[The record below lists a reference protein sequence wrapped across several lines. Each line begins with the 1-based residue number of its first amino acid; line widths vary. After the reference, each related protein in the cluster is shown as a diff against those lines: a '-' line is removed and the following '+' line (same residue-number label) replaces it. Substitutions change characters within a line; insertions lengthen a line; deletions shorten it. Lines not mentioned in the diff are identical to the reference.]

1 MKTSVIVG
9 IALAA
14 GLSFAAGAQSPAPQN
29 DSIRQSDLRADLFFL
44 ASDPMRGR
52 LTDTEENRAA
62 AEFIKSRFERMGLKP
77 AAPNG
82 SYFQNYN
89 LMTATLG
96 EGNALDVIAG
106 EGSSQH
112 LR

>member
-1 MKTSVIVG
+1 MKRRLIPAVAFVG
-9 IALAA
+9 L
-14 GLSFAAGAQSPAPQN
+14 LTLAAGAQAPAPQN
-29 DSIRQSDLRADLFFL
+29 GSIRQSDLRADLFFL

-77 AAPNG
+77 AAPND
-82 SYFQNYN
+82 SFFQNYN

-96 EGNALDVIAG
+96 DGNELDVVAG
-106 EGSSQH
+106 EGPS
-112 LR
+112 